1 MKLNEN
7 SSKPLFLQIAEIIED
22 MIIDGDLKGEDQVF
36 STNQLS
42 ETFKI
47 NPATARKGLNLLV
60 EKGILFKKRGLG
72 MFVEKGAEKIIQSER
87 KSHFFENF
95 ILVMLKEAEKLSI
108 SEEEII
114 KMIKKQ
120 EEGE

>member
-1 MKLNEN
+1 LDEN

-22 MIIDGDLKGEDQVF
+22 MIIEDDLKDGEQVF

-60 EKGILFKKRGLG
+60 DKGILFKKRGLG
-72 MFVEKGAEKIIQSER
+72 MFVEKGAKEIIKSER
-87 KSHFFENF
+87 KNHFFDNYVL
-95 ILVMLKEAEKLSI
+95 ILLKEAEKLSI
-108 SEEEII
+108 TEDEII
-114 KMIKKQ
+114 KMIKQ
-120 EEGE
+120 GEGE

>member
-1 MKLNEN
+1 MKLNEG

-22 MIIDGDLKGEDQVF
+22 MIIEGDLKEEDQVF

-60 EKGILFKKRGLG
+60 DKSVLYKKRGLG
-72 MFVEKGAEKIIQSER
+72 MFVEKEAAKIIKDER
-87 KSHFFENF
+87 KDHFFENY
-95 ILVMLKEAEKLSI
+95 ILKMLNEAEKLSI
-108 SEEEII
+108 KKEEVI
-114 KMIKKQ
+114 KMIKIYK
-120 EEGE
+120 EGD